1 MSRVEPLA
9 MPADSPFAGNEFR
22 GVMARRPEILE
33 QWNVFGD
40 VVRFSGRLEPELKEE
55 VRRATASQVGCRFC
69 ASFGDPKDVY
79 ADPREAVAVRL
90 ARTIADDPKKVDDAL
105 FAEVRGHFDEE
116 EVVELVA
123 MICLVAV
130 SGQSFG
136 TVMDVAAASDEYTM
150 QYEQWVGNSM
160 AGPRGGV

>member
-1 MSRVEPLA
+1 M
-9 MPADSPFAGNEFR
+9 
-22 GVMARRPEILE
+22 
-33 QWNVFGD
+33 
-40 VVRFSGRLEPELKEE
+40 
-55 VRRATASQVGCRFC
+55 
-69 ASFGDPKDVY
+69 Y